1 MISILLVED
10 NPADARLVEL
20 ALSQVSDTE
29 YSVTH
34 VERLGQATERL
45 AAQDFDAVL
54 LDLSL
59 PDSHGLDTVREIQAA
74 DRAVPVV
81 VLSGT
86 LDDELALEAV
96 KRGAQ
101 DYLVKG
107 QGDGYLVSRA
117 IRYSIERR
125 RGEEALRESEQ
136 MLAAAQRIAHVGNW
150 FWEIPTGRLSWSDE
164 VYRIFGLTPQ
174 EFPVTYPGFLERVHP
189 NDRSRVEDAIQATVE
204 ERRPHAIDF
213 RIRRPD
219 GTERIV
225 QASGEAELG
234 PAGDP
239 LRVIGAVQ
247 DITER
252 RRAEDQV
259 RRARDELERRVDK
272 RTAHLEQANL
282 RLQQEVAQRQRV
294 EEVLRRERDFSS
306 AVLDTVGALV
316 VVLDPEGQIV
326 RFNRTCERMT
336 GMSAEDV
343 KGLYVWDLFV
353 PEEDVEGVKKVFDEL
368 AFGHFPNTHENSWIV
383 RGGEARRIAWSNTV
397 LLNERG
403 SVDYV
408 IATGIDV
415 TEQRLS
421 ENALRESERQLR
433 LITDTL
439 PVLIAYVDASRRFR
453 FSNKAFE
460 EWFGY
465 SPQEING
472 RHERDVVGAKAYEVI
487 LPYIERALAGER
499 QEFEANVPYERGG
512 ARYVGAS
519 YIPDLG
525 ADGAARGY
533 FALVTDITERKES
546 EHKSRQRMLELAHAS
561 RLSTMGE
568 MTTEIAHEL
577 NQPLTAIA
585 SFSDTCRRLMDAPEW
600 DEGDVREALGE
611 ISRQALRAGKVIKR
625 LRSFARKET
634 SRQALLNLNDLVL
647 DLASLTDV
655 EARWHG
661 VQVVLELAEKLPP
674 VHGDQVLL
682 EQVILNLI
690 RNAIETMAS
699 EEAEER
705 RLEISTRA
713 TERGTVQVAVRDS
726 GPPSDANALKKAF
739 EPFYTTKSTGVGMGL
754 VISQSIIQA
763 HGGQL
768 WAHPNAGHGATFAFA
783 LPVVEAEEE
792 VREA

>member
-10 NPADARLVEL
+10 NPADARLVQL
-20 ALSQVSDTE
+20 ALSEVPDTNFN
-29 YSVTH
+29 VTH
-34 VERLGQATERL
+34 VERLAQATERL
-45 AAQDFDAVL
+45 SAQDFDAVL

-59 PDSHGLDTVREIQAA
+59 PDSHGLETVREIQAA
-74 DRAVPVV
+74 DPAVPVV
-81 VLSGT
+81 VLSGM
-86 LDDELALEAV
+86 LDDRLALEAV
-96 KRGAQ
+96 KGGAQ

-117 IRYSIERR
+117 IRYAIERKR
-125 RGEEALRESEQ
+125 AQEALRENEQ
-136 MLAAAQRIAHVGNW
+136 MLAVAQRIAHVGNW
-150 FWEIPTGRLSWSDE
+150 VWEIPTGHLSWSDE

-174 EFPVTYPGFLERVHP
+174 EFPGTYQGFLERVHP
-189 NDRSRVEDAIQATVE
+189 EDRSRVEAAIQATVDNHH
-204 ERRPHAIDF
+204 RYAVDF

-219 GTERIV
+219 GVERIV
-225 QASGEAELG
+225 QASGEIELG
-234 PAGDP
+234 PGGDP
-239 LRVIGAVQ
+239 LRMVGAVQ

-259 RRARDELERRVDK
+259 RRARDDLEHRVEE

-282 RLQQEVAQRQRV
+282 RLQQEIAQRQRV

-343 KGLYVWDLFV
+343 KGLYAWDLFI
-353 PEEDVEGVKKVFDEL
+353 PEEEVEGVRRVFEEL
-368 AFGHFPNTHENSWIV
+368 AFGHFPNTHENYWIV
-383 RGGEARRIAWSNTV
+383 KGGERRRIAWSNTV

-403 SVDYV
+403 GVDYV
-408 IATGIDV
+408 IDTGIDV

-421 ENALRESERQLR
+421 EQALRESERQLR

-472 RHERDVVGAKAYEVI
+472 RHLRDVVGAEAYKAI
-487 LPYIERALAGER
+487 LPYVERALAGER
-499 QEFEANVPYERGG
+499 QEFEANVPYKRGG
-512 ARYVGAS
+512 ARWVGAS
-519 YIPDLG
+519 YIPDLE
-525 ADGAARGY
+525 ADGVPRGY

-546 EHKSRQRMLELAHAS
+546 ERRSQQRMLELAHAS

-577 NQPLTAIA
+577 NQPLAAIA

-600 DEGDVREALGE
+600 NEGDVREALGE

-634 SRQALLNLNDLVL
+634 SQQAPLNLNDLVL
-647 DLASLTDV
+647 DLASLTDM
-655 EARWHG
+655 EARWYG
-661 VQVVLELAEKLPP
+661 VHVALELAEALPP
-674 VHGDQVLL
+674 VQGDQVLL

-690 RNAIETMAS
+690 RNAIETMAGE
-699 EEAEER
+699 EEAER
-705 RLEISTRA
+705 RLEIATCA
-713 TERGTVQVAVRDS
+713 TERGTVQVSVRDS
-726 GPPSDANALKKAF
+726 GPPSDEKALQKAF

-768 WAHPNAGHGATFAFA
+768 WAYPNAERGATFVFA
-783 LPVVEAEEE
+783 LPVVKAEEK